1 MRERGIEAFR
11 AMIEGAV
18 CGLLWRALDL
28 SREAE
33 GASLTR
39 GAPARTRSGW
49 SVARRLAATRV
60 GAGGC
65 HQDRREA
72 LRVLDARS
80 RARLSRTLLGRLRS
94 AARASERFMREF
106 TSPVVPKEPYLV
118 VEDVADRLHCSR
130 RKSSRRGKTVR
141 RCK

>member
-1 MRERGIEAFR
+1 VRERGIEAFR

-49 SVARRLAATRV
+49 SVARRLAAATGV
-60 GAGGC
+60 GAGGR

-72 LRVLDARS
+72 LRVLDAES
-80 RARLSRTLLGRLRS
+80 PHLL
-94 AARASERFMREF
+94 
-106 TSPVVPKEPYLV
+106 
-118 VEDVADRLHCSR
+118 
-130 RKSSRRGKTVR
+130 TVR
-141 RCK
+141 VQDTCAGADENFTFESLKIDFVSYK